1 MKIQRATFL
10 GVRGVTDVTLELTDP
25 RTNAPHG
32 LVVFTGPSGSGKTRL
47 LEALIAAKEAVGALG
62 PMTPGAP
69 WIREGS
75 GAKILLTFQL
85 DESERTYA
93 DSSSPSIDTEVIFTE
108 ERVRVEAPD
117 GLRALLERYSH
128 DPAQGK
134 LEYFPAM
141 RKIPAH
147 PPYGGLG
154 VAEQRIARPGK
165 DPRKYGFVVS
175 FLRTLEYSR
184 VAAEAFAARLAAL
197 SPTCRYLARPLEDAE
212 PRCLQSRGGP
222 PVTPA
227 ELSDGEADAVVF
239 AATAVVIGLEH
250 SLVFVDRPDLHLDDA
265 VRLLGGLGALGQDN
279 QLFVASGPE
288 LAAAAAGARIV
299 PLRETGAPGPKG

>member
-25 RTNAPHG
+25 RTTAPHG
-32 LVVFTGPSGSGKTRL
+32 LVVFTGPSGSGKTRI

-62 PMTPGAP
+62 PMTPGAS
-69 WIREGS
+69 WIGAA
-75 GAKILLTFQL
+75 GAAKILLTFQL
-85 DESERTYA
+85 DEGERAYA
-93 DSSSPSIDTEVIFTE
+93 GISSPSSEAEVIFTE
-108 ERVRVEAPD
+108 ERVRAEADD
-117 GLRALLERYSH
+117 GLRAVLERYSH

-134 LEYFPAM
+134 LEYFPAN
-141 RKIPAH
+141 RRIPAH

-154 VAEQRIARPGK
+154 AAEQRIARAGK

-175 FLRTLEYSR
+175 FLRTLEHNR
-184 VAAEAFAARLAAL
+184 AAAEAFAARLAAF
-197 SPTCRYLARPLEDAE
+197 SPTCRYVSRPLEDAE

-227 ELSDGEADAVVF
+227 ELSDGEADAVLF
-239 AATAVVIGLEH
+239 AATAVVIGLDH
-250 SLVFVDRPDLHLDDA
+250 SIVFVDRPDLHLDDSA
-265 VRLLGGLGALGQDN
+265 RLLGGLSALGPDN

-288 LAAAAAGARIV
+288 LGAAAAGARIV
-299 PLRETGAPGPKG
+299 PLREPGAADPKG